1 MNIMSSQTD
10 RIMTNPVRLFT
21 TGNNFTTGMNVSNQN
36 GTFNPEDPY
45 DTSKSNDESLQI
57 ENTAIKRKEELDRTV
72 RTATTNHSNN
82 VFEGYTK

>member
-21 TGNNFTTGMNVSNQN
+21 TGNNFTNGMNVSNHN

-45 DTSKSNDESLQI
+45 DTSKSNDESL
-57 ENTAIKRKEELDRTV
+57 
-72 RTATTNHSNN
+72 
-82 VFEGYTK
+82 